1 MFNNLAKD
9 GKVHINDFTHMLTK
23 HKIRLTGI
31 DLSKHEMDCE
41 DNSNMKSS
49 KPGIDI
55 FTRLKIQI
63 DSRNIDISKLL
74 QDIKLNKSDKLSFAE
89 FGKIIHG
96 IYENASEKELRF
108 MYQEFNVNQ
117 NESITFEEFSR
128 GMCKIAEIV
137 PMEAE

>member
-1 MFNNLAKD
+1 MAKE
-9 GKVHINDFTHMLTK
+9 GVVNVNDFSQLLTK

-63 DSRNIDISKLL
+63 DSRNLDMSKIL
-74 QDIKLNKSDKLSFAE
+74 QSIKLNKSDKLGFAE
-89 FGKIIHG
+89 FGKIIHS
-96 IYENASEKELRF
+96 INEQVNENELKF
-108 MYQEFNVNQ
+108 MYKEFNVNQ
-117 NESITFEEFSR
+117 NEAITFDEFSR
-128 GMCKIAEIV
+128 GMCKIA
-137 PMEAE
+137 

>member
-89 FGKIIHG
+89 FSKIIHG